1 MAGARVVAVVPWGLQ
16 PAAVAPDT
24 GPGGPSYCMDA
35 AAMSLG
41 LHGCGIHAVW
51 SGAAEAGVT
60 KVRFRWM
67 PQPIARREARG
78 AHTKI
83 NSS

>member
-1 MAGARVVAVVPWGLQ
+1 
-16 PAAVAPDT
+16 
-24 GPGGPSYCMDA
+24 MDA

-51 SGAAEAGVT
+51 SGAGEAGVT
-60 KVRFRWM
+60 KARFRCM
-67 PQPIARREARG
+67 PRAMARSERA
-78 AHTKI
+78 KI